1 MYINAQNHKIIDAY
15 KLNNDVNEIKKYLNC
30 HGPVLFGFKK
40 FGNNINDI
48 LKLQKFSE
56 ILNIILNKENN
67 ISESDKNSINEF
79 INILNKYI
87 NNNDYKPHFKSYYD
101 ELNNINNKL
110 YLNIQN
116 LINKYSKKYDERF
129 LIKY

>member
-15 KLNNDVNEIKKYLNC
+15 KLNNDVNEIKKYLNY
-30 HGPVLFGFKK
+30 HGPVLFGFK

-67 ISESDKNSINEF
+67 II
-79 INILNKYI
+79 
-87 NNNDYKPHFKSYYD
+87 
-101 ELNNINNKL
+101 
-110 YLNIQN
+110 
-116 LINKYSKKYDERF
+116 R
-129 LIKY
+129 